1 VNTRASS
8 QGIRPSRFRKTGT
21 LKKLDLLILRAFT
34 GPFVVT
40 FFIALFV
47 LMMQTLWKY
56 IDDLVGK
63 DLDMVTILSFVWYA
77 SASLLVLAMPIAILI
92 SSIMTFGN
100 MGERFELVAIKS
112 SGISL
117 LRFMR
122 PLIIFS
128 IFLCGVSFVFANYV
142 IPFANLKFK
151 TIYFDIMYKKPAL
164 DLKEGTFFSVIP
176 GYSIKVSA
184 KDKDQ
189 QRIYG
194 VVVYE
199 QQGVLQDNCIVAEK
213 GRMQLSPDKRFLE
226 FRLQNGYRYQERGN
240 LGDTATEFIRM
251 RFSDYKK
258 VFDVSSLKM
267 NKTSDTLFR
276 NDSRMLNIVQLE
288 RNIDSLTKMADSA
301 ERRFRQEVNRQ
312 LHYAKLPDSIWKLA
326 RQKSP
331 ARPDSSFLA
340 SIPDSLRLIVLDGAI
355 NTAASIR
362 NIYQFTAAELA
373 VKRLDTRF
381 SRIEWHRKFSLSLSC
396 LVLFFIGAPLGSIIR
411 KGGLGMPLVIAL
423 IFFIIFHLL
432 NIFGEKFAKEEVT
445 SLVFGMWMPIL
456 VLVPVG
462 AFLTYKAMHDSQL
475 FNREFYYRLLSQ
487 IRSRIHAGRRKHAAD
502 YQDQQK
508 TSND

>member
-1 VNTRASS
+1 
-8 QGIRPSRFRKTGT
+8 
-21 LKKLDLLILRAFT
+21 LKKLDLLILRSFT
-34 GPFVVT
+34 GPFIVT
-40 FFIALFV
+40 FFIAFFV

-63 DLDMVTILSFVWYA
+63 DLDLLTILSFVWYA
-77 SASLLVLAMPIAILI
+77 SASLLILALPIAILI

-122 PLIIFS
+122 PLILFS
-128 IFLCGVSFVFANYV
+128 VFLCGISFLFANYV
-142 IPFANLKFK
+142 IPYANLKFK

-176 GYSIKVSA
+176 GYAIKVSA

-199 QQGVLQDNCIVAEK
+199 QQGLLQDNCIVAEK
-213 GRMQLSPDKRFLE
+213 GRMQLSSDKRFLE

-240 LGDTATEFIRM
+240 MGDTATEFIRM
-251 RFSDYKK
+251 RFSDYVK

-267 NKTSDTLFR
+267 NNTSDTLFR

-288 RNIDSLTKMADSA
+288 RNIDSLKKLADSSD
-301 ERRFRQEVNRQ
+301 RRFRRELGRP
-312 LHYAKLPDSIWKLA
+312 LHYAALPDSIWKKA
-326 RQKSP
+326 RNAPPS
-331 ARPDSSFLA
+331 RLDTSFLA
-340 SIPDSLRLIVLDGAI
+340 SLPDSLRLIVLDGAI

-362 NIYQFTAAELA
+362 NTYQFSAADLA
-373 VKRLDTRF
+373 AKRLDTRF

-411 KGGLGMPLVIAL
+411 KGGMGMPLVIAL

-445 SLVFGMWMPIL
+445 PLVFGMWMPIL

-462 AFLTYKAMHDSQL
+462 AFLTYKAMNDSQL
-475 FNREFYYRLLSQ
+475 FNREFYHRMIARL
-487 IRSRIHAGRRKHAAD
+487 RRFVPVR
-502 YQDQQK
+502 
-508 TSND
+508 